1 MEPEVTEDEEVTG
14 TNPDEPTQEEVD
26 SEADKADDVDEEETE

>member
-1 MEPEVTEDEEVTG
+1 MGPEETEEEVTG
-14 TNPDEPTQEEVD
+14 TNPDVPTQEEVD